1 MTYAAVRWLGYLA
14 AFAVIGATVFRIW
27 LVPRIIGA
35 TAEPVA
41 AMSRRAVRAGRFAA
55 VILALSILLRL
66 YFQSRSMIEPD
77 EPLSFDIVRLIIGS
91 PWGIGWLAQG
101 TAALGALIGW
111 RAMARP
117 IPARWVIWLV
127 ALSAIGL
134 VLALPLTGHAI
145 GLPAAGRLGYPV
157 TVLHVGGGAIWLGTL
172 GIILI
177 AAIGPADP
185 EFPLGP
191 LVRAY
196 STIALPAG
204 LVTIGAG
211 FSRRMAL
218 RGWFR
223 RAGRHGVWQC
233 PARKDGGPGRDRRD
247 RLVQLARRPAPAG
260 NRPDRPIGA
269 IRHVRNHRRDHPPGG
284 DRRPRLPSGT
294 ERTRPV
300 TVPTA
305 TSNACRLPPV

>member
-35 TAEPVA
+35 APEPVA
-41 AMSRRAVRAGRFAA
+41 ALSGRAVRAGRVAA
-55 VILALSILLRL
+55 VILALSILLKL
-66 YFQSRSMIEPD
+66 YCQSRSMIEPD
-77 EPLSFDIVRLIIGS
+77 EPLSLDIVRLIIGS
-91 PWGIGWLAQG
+91 PWGTGWLAQG
-101 TAALGALIGW
+101 TAALGAVIGW
-111 RAMARP
+111 RAIARP
-117 IPARWVIWLV
+117 IPARWVLWLV
-127 ALSAIGL
+127 ALSALGL

-185 EFPLGP
+185 AFPLGP
-191 LVRAY
+191 LMRAY

-211 FSRRMAL
+211 SIVAWRYVGGFGALVATGYGNVLLGKLAALAGIAATGWYNWRVVLPRLEIGQTAPLSRSARFETIVGIILLAVTAVL
-218 RGWFR
+218 
-223 RAGRHGVWQC
+223 VSL
-233 PARKDGGPGRDRRD
+233 PAPSE
-247 RLVQLARRPAPAG
+247 LAR
-260 NRPDRPIGA
+260 
-269 IRHVRNHRRDHPPGG
+269 
-284 DRRPRLPSGT
+284 
-294 ERTRPV
+294 
-300 TVPTA
+300 
-305 TSNACRLPPV
+305 